1 MVEVGAQKSLLRP
14 PPTHSLQGP
23 LEHPAEPCVPAWHN
37 QGGRLGNHLGP
48 ALGTHGV
55 TRVPAT
61 APSPPPAYDTS
72 PYPTQKAVSRSRLSQ
87 EGIEPPGEPGGQGLA
102 DHKGFYVCGDNSW

>member
-1 MVEVGAQKSLLRP
+1 MCPGMAQPGRAPGKSPGTSPGDPWSDTRP
-14 PPTHSLQGP
+14 SNCSKP
-23 LEHPAEPCVPAWHN
+23 
-37 QGGRLGNHLGP
+37 
-48 ALGTHGV
+48 
-55 TRVPAT
+55 
-61 APSPPPAYDTS
+61 PPPAYDTS